1 MRNGGSVRPKCSR
14 YSATL
19 LLLALHSAVERR
31 AVDAE
36 QLRRLADVAARQAQ
50 RRLDVGALPGAQGL
64 VQVDGSAALELARGL
79 LQERI
84 RTGAFRLHVELRLQL
99 GRRDAL
105 AGVLGAEP
113 DHDVAQ

>member
-19 LLLALHSAVERR
+19 LLLALHAAVERG

-50 RRLDVGALPGAQGL
+50 RRLDIAALPGLQRVVEIEGAGALQLAQRL
-64 VQVDGSAALELARGL
+64 LDDRAALRAGAGGL
-79 LQERI
+79 PFE
-84 RTGAFRLHVELRLQL
+84 VELGLEL
-99 GRRDAL
+99 GGR
-105 AGVLGAEP
+105 
-113 DHDVAQ
+113 Q